1 MSYGIWHYVH
11 LTDDKAFLYRYGAE
25 MLLQIARF
33 QATRVGFSE
42 KIGKYGFFG
51 VMGPDEFHMMVNN
64 NAYTNYMG
72 MRALRYA
79 ADVMDA
85 MRADAPEAYAALCEK
100 SSLHRMNPRN
110 GGTLPTTC
118 TFRKRPI
125 TCLSSTT
132 AF

>member
-72 MRALRYA
+72 MRAPALRGGCA
-79 ADVMDA
+79 GCNAGGCA
-85 MRADAPEAYAALCEK
+85 GGLCGTVRK
-100 SSLHRMNPRN
+100 SPA
-110 GGTLPTTC
+110 C
-118 TFRKRPI
+118 T
-125 TCLSSTT
+125 
-132 AF
+132 